1 MKKKTKKTIWA
12 YVILVVFGFIMVYPL
27 IWMFFATFKDNKEL
41 FGTTAL
47 LPSSYS
53 LDAYLKGWKGSGQ
66 YTFTTFFINSF
77 KMVIPAVFFTIA
89 SCSIVAYGF
98 ARFKFVGKKL
108 LFGLMISTLMLPNA
122 AIIIPRYLLFRNLGW
137 LNTFKPFWMPA
148 LLAAYPFFIF
158 MLIQFL
164 RGIPKDLDE
173 SAKIDGANS
182 FVIFKSILLPLMK
195 PALFPVGLMQ
205 FMWVWNDFYNPLIY
219 INSVKNYP
227 LALGVRMVLD
237 TSGTVYWNQVLAMA
251 LVSILPLIILFFF
264 AQRYF
269 IEGIAT
275 TGMKG

>member
-27 IWMFFATFKDNKEL
+27 IWMFLATFKDNKEL

-77 KMVIPAVFFTIA
+77 KMVIPAVFFTIV

-195 PALFPVGLMQ
+195 PALFWDLCSLCGCGMI
-205 FMWVWNDFYNPLIY
+205 F
-219 INSVKNYP
+219 
-227 LALGVRMVLD
+227 
-237 TSGTVYWNQVLAMA
+237 
-251 LVSILPLIILFFF
+251 IIP
-264 AQRYF
+264 
-269 IEGIAT
+269 
-275 TGMKG
+275 